1 MKDAKR
7 VISECKKLKIRT
19 TGFFIIG
26 HPGETKETIEKTIAC
41 TLDIPFDDIVVTI
54 NTPIPGTI
62 QYNEVTKYWVLD
74 SSNWDDFNY
83 WSPVFIPFGLDKDYL
98 LRKQRELYRKFYF
111 RPKIICRLLLD
122 LVSPTGITRLKS
134 YMLGLQYLIKNK
146 NNYKSWNDR

>member
-1 MKDAKR
+1 
-7 VISECKKLKIRT
+7 
-19 TGFFIIG
+19 
-26 HPGETKETIEKTIAC
+26 
-41 TLDIPFDDIVVTI
+41 
-54 NTPIPGTI
+54 
-62 QYNEVTKYWVLD
+62 
-74 SSNWDDFNY
+74 
-83 WSPVFIPFGLDKDYL
+83 L